1 MNDLA
6 DEVDG
11 FMEIAS
17 ELRLDRCIELFEA
30 AGLLERLLGA
40 SKKLAEK
47 LSAPVCCNYQ
57 HIDAPSRQASME
69 LKAQADVVL
78 ALGAR
83 LDLFSSPPVYTI
95 ALTVDCSH
103 K

>member
-1 MNDLA
+1 
-6 DEVDG
+6 
-11 FMEIAS
+11 
-17 ELRLDRCIELFEA
+17 
-30 AGLLERLLGA
+30 
-40 SKKLAEK
+40 
-47 LSAPVCCNYQ
+47 
-57 HIDAPSRQASME
+57 ME